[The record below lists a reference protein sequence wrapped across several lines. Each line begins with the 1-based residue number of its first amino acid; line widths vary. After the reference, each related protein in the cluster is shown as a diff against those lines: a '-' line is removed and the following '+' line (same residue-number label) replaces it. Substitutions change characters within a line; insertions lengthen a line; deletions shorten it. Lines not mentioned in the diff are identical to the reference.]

1 MSPDSFNIAAVGTPG
16 TTMRPAAGLTLSALV
31 LATLAACGAP
41 APQDKEAA
49 REKGRDTDET
59 VFDDMIQ
66 TQDRARA
73 VEDLTLGRKAEMDA
87 AIAQSE
93 GGVAQDER

>member
-1 MSPDSFNIAAVGTPG
+1 M
-16 TTMRPAAGLTLSALV
+16 LSAVVMALLV
-31 LATLAACGAP
+31 ACTER
-41 APQDKEAA
+41 APQDKEEA
-49 REKGRDTDET
+49 RAKGRDTDET

-87 AIAQSE
+87 AIEQSE
-93 GGVAQDER
+93 GEPAQDAQ